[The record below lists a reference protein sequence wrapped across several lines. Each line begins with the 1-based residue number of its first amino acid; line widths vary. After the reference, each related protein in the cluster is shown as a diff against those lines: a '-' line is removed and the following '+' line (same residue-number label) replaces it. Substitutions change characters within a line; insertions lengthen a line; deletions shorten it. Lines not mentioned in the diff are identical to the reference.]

1 MRKKHFYPGNIL
13 TVLLIRLLIVLFFL
27 TLSRIMIFFFNLSYW
42 DDLSF
47 NQFITI
53 LIYGVRFDI
62 STLCII
68 ATPYIFFNTI
78 PFHFR
83 NNKTFQAL
91 NNLQLSIFI
100 IIAFML
106 NFIDVIYVRFTGK
119 RMTGDIFSI
128 LGAGDDYIPLFIQF
142 LKDFWFPLFLWIIFS
157 TITIF
162 LIHSVKISKK
172 KPKLPALAYYL
183 INTIWFLIFSFFTII
198 GIRGGFQL
206 RPVSI
211 INAGEYTNAKN
222 TPLVLNTPFSIAKTY
237 GKPAL
242 NYVEYFPD
250 EGSLNNIYT
259 PLHNGFKPGS
269 HFTFPDSADRN
280 VVIIIMESFSTEHI
294 GSLNK
299 KASGSSVETYTPFLD
314 SIIEVSL
321 AFNGYANGKRSIE
334 AIPAVLAGLPALMN
348 ESYITS
354 GFSGNKINSL
364 ASLLDEKGYTSAF
377 YHGGNNGT
385 MGFEPFI
392 KMAGFDKYYGRNE
405 YNDDSDFDG
414 KWGIFDEPYFQYV
427 SQMLDNTP
435 EPFLAT
441 IMSLS
446 SHHPYTIPE
455 QHQGRFPKGPLE
467 IHESIGYADYSLQRF
482 FQSIKEMDWF
492 SNTLFI
498 ITADHTS
505 EAYSPQYQNPV
516 GMYRIPIVF
525 YIPGEKM
532 KAKES
537 IIVQQTDIMP
547 SILQLLDYDLPFI
560 AFGESVFD
568 FNAQQFSITFLNG
581 TYQLIKD
588 NYVLQW
594 DGEKNFSQYNILE
607 DPGLQHNLAGIE
619 DSATK
624 NNNYF
629 LKAIIQQYNNR
640 LIKNNL
646 TAD

>member
-1 MRKKHFYPGNIL
+1 
-13 TVLLIRLLIVLFFL
+13 
-27 TLSRIMIFFFNLSYW
+27 MIFFFNPSFW
-42 DDLSF
+42 EDLSF

-53 LIYGVRFDI
+53 LIYGIQFDI

-68 ATPYIFFNTI
+68 ATPYIFFNII

-83 NNKTFQAL
+83 NKKAL
-91 NNLQLSIFI
+91 QTINNLQFSIFI
-100 IIAFML
+100 IVAFLL
-106 NFIDVIYVRFTGK
+106 NFIDVIYVRFIGK
-119 RMTGDIFSI
+119 RMTVDIIGI
-128 LGAGDDYIPLFIQF
+128 LGAGDDYTPLFIQF
-142 LKDFWFPLFLWIIFS
+142 LKDFWFPLLLWIVFS

-162 LIHSVKISKK
+162 LIYSVKISYKK
-172 KPKLPALAYYL
+172 SRLSAPGYYL
-183 INTIWFLIFSFFTII
+183 INTTWFLIFGFFTVI

-206 RPVSI
+206 KPISI

-250 EGSLNNIYT
+250 EDSLNNIYT
-259 PLHNGFKPGS
+259 PLHNGFKPGV
-269 HFTFPDSADRN
+269 HFAFFDSADPN

-294 GSLNK
+294 GALNK
-299 KASGSSVETYTPFLD
+299 NAPGRNVKTYTPFLD
-314 SIIEVSL
+314 SLIEVSL

-334 AIPAVLAGLPALMN
+334 AIPAILAGLPALMN

-354 GFSGNKINSL
+354 GFSGNQINSL
-364 ASLLDEKGYTSAF
+364 ASLLKKRGYVSAF
-377 YHGGNNGT
+377 YHGGKNGT
-385 MGFEPFI
+385 MGFEPFTR
-392 KMAGFDKYYGRNE
+392 MAGFDNYYGKNE
-405 YNDDSDFDG
+405 YNNDSDFDG
-414 KWGIFDEPYFQYV
+414 KWGIFDEPYFQYI
-427 SQMLDNTP
+427 SQMIDSTP

-455 QHQGRFPKGPLE
+455 QHQGHFPKGPLE
-467 IHESIGYADYSLQRF
+467 IHESIGYADYSLKRF

-492 SNTLFI
+492 SNTIFI

-505 EAYSPQYQNPV
+505 EAYSPQYQNPI
-516 GMYRIPIVF
+516 GMYRIPILF
-525 YIPGEKM
+525 FIPGEKL
-532 KAKES
+532 KAKEN

-547 SILQLLDYDLPFI
+547 SILQLLDYDRPFI

-568 FNAQQFSITFLNG
+568 FNARRFSVTFLNG
-581 TYQLIKD
+581 TYQLVKN

-594 DGEKNFSQYNILE
+594 DGEKNFSLYNIIE
-607 DPGLQHNLAGIE
+607 DPQLKHNLADTK
-619 DSATK
+619 DSATI
-624 NNNYF
+624 NNKYL

>member
-1 MRKKHFYPGNIL
+1 MRKNHFYSGNIL

-27 TLSRIMIFFFNLSYW
+27 TLSRIMIYFFNLSFW
-42 DDLSF
+42 EDLSF
-47 NQFITI
+47 RQFISI
-53 LIYGVRFDI
+53 LIYGIRFDI

-68 ATPYIFFNTI
+68 AMPYIFFNTI

-83 NNKTFQAL
+83 NKKAFQVI
-91 NNLQLSIFI
+91 NNLQFSIFI
-100 IIAFML
+100 IVAFLL

-119 RMTGDIFSI
+119 RMTGDIISI
-128 LGAGDDYIPLFIQF
+128 LGAGDDYTPLFIPF
-142 LKDFWFPLFLWIIFS
+142 LKDFWLPFVLWVVFS

-162 LIHSVKISKK
+162 LIHSVKIRIKK
-172 KPKLPALAYYL
+172 FRLSALAYYL
-183 INTIWFLIFSFFTII
+183 INTTWFLIFGFFTVI

-206 RPVSI
+206 KPISI

-250 EGSLNNIYT
+250 EESLNNIYS
-259 PLHNGFKPGS
+259 PFHNGYKPDL
-269 HFTFPDSADRN
+269 HFTFSGSADPN
-280 VVIIIMESFSTEHI
+280 IVIIIMESFSSEHI
-294 GSLNK
+294 GALNK
-299 KASGSSVETYTPFLD
+299 NAPRGPLDTYTPFLD
-314 SIIEVSL
+314 SIIEESL

-334 AIPAVLAGLPALMN
+334 AIPAILAGLPALMN

-354 GFSGNKINSL
+354 GFSGNQINSL
-364 ASLLDEKGYTSAF
+364 ASLLKKRGYVSAF
-377 YHGGNNGT
+377 YHGGKNGT
-385 MGFEPFI
+385 MGFEPFTR
-392 KMAGFDKYYGRNE
+392 MAGFDNYYGKNE
-405 YNDDSDFDG
+405 YNNDSDFDG

-427 SQMLDNTP
+427 SQMIDSTP

-455 QHQGRFPKGPLE
+455 QYQGKFPKGHLK
-467 IHESIGYADYSLQRF
+467 IHESIGYADYSLKRF

-492 SNTLFI
+492 SNTIFI

-505 EAYSPQYQNPV
+505 EAYLPQYQNPI
-516 GMYRIPIVF
+516 GMYRIPILF
-525 YIPGEKM
+525 FIPGEKL
-532 KAKES
+532 KAKEN

-547 SILQLLDYDLPFI
+547 SILQLLDYDRPFI

-568 FNAQQFSITFLNG
+568 FNVRRFSVTFLNG
-581 TYQLIKD
+581 TYQLIKN

-594 DGEKNFSQYNILE
+594 DGEKKFSLYNIIE
-607 DPGLQHNLAGIE
+607 DPQLNHNLAGNE

-624 NNNYF
+624 NNKYL